1 MCFRP
6 GRKNVRGDFF
16 MTLRRSRLGS
26 LSEGVF
32 FAEWYGTRF
41 CIANCRGR
49 QLGDPSGEA
58 AHLQMEQS
66 RTLNGISPR
75 NCPLASPGGKLD
87 FLTSGTSEP
96 IGKKA

>member
-1 MCFRP
+1 
-6 GRKNVRGDFF
+6 

-26 LSEGVF
+26 LSEGAAERSEAEGVF

-41 CIANCRGR
+41 CIANCRGH

-58 AHLQMEQS
+58 AHLRMEQS
-66 RTLNGISPR
+66 GALNGTSSR

-87 FLTSGTSEP
+87 FLSIGTSEP
-96 IGKKA
+96 IGKKD

>member
-1 MCFRP
+1 
-6 GRKNVRGDFF
+6 

-26 LSEGVF
+26 LSEGAAERSEAEGVF

-96 IGKKA
+96 IGKKD

>member
-1 MCFRP
+1 
-6 GRKNVRGDFF
+6 

-26 LSEGVF
+26 LSEGAAERSEAEGVF

-49 QLGDPSGEA
+49 QLGDPSGAA

-87 FLTSGTSEP
+87 F
-96 IGKKA
+96 